1 MANNAVA
8 RDGVAGFRRM
18 FQIPWILHHGVP
30 AAFCAAMRHLFDL
43 SEKRRELP

>member
-8 RDGVAGFRRM
+8 PDGVAGFRRTV
-18 FQIPWILHHGVP
+18 QIPCTLRHRVQAP
-30 AAFCAAMRHLFDL
+30 FCAALRHLFDL